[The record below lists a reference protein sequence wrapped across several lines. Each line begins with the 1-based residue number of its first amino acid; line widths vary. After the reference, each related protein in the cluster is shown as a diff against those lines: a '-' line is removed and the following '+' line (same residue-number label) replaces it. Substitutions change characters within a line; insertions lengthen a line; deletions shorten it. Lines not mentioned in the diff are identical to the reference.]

1 MWRRLLFQTHR
12 RVGLGA
18 GIYLV
23 AIGITGAALVFR
35 QDMQAAVYPE
45 FFDVDRGGAREAE
58 PALVLRALEAAYPG
72 YRVSGLDWPTYRR
85 GTFLAYVSHGDEFKT
100 VFAHPVSGQVTGEL
114 PFDAIRWLQELH
126 FNLLGGP
133 TGLMINGIGAAL
145 LLAMCISGL
154 VIWWPGA
161 ARWARALR
169 VDVSRGWKRVI
180 WDLHGAIGMWLWA
193 FIVMWALTGI
203 YFAFPQPFRRTVN
216 AVSPLTVVR
225 APESDLSG
233 ARVVPGSPQASS
245 LQPGALIARARQAV
259 PDGRIARFVFPYG
272 NRGAYQ
278 LVMARA
284 VHGDYDTTDE
294 VTLYFD
300 QYTGALLLTR
310 DHARRSGGDALTAW
324 IGPLHTGTL
333 GGLTVKVLWAI
344 VALALPVLFITGGT
358 MWWNRVR

>member
-12 RVGLGA
+12 WVGLGA
-18 GIYLV
+18 GIYIC
-23 AIGITGAALVFR
+23 AIGLTGAALVFR

-45 FFDVDRGGAREAE
+45 FFAIDRGGAREAE
-58 PALVLRALEAAYPG
+58 PSVVFRALEAAYPG

-85 GTFLAYVSHGDEFKT
+85 ATFLAYVSRGDEFKT

-145 LLAMCISGL
+145 LLVMCITGL
-154 VIWWPGA
+154 IIGWSWTPPWT
-161 ARWARALR
+161 RFTWALHRAT
-169 VDVSRGWKRVI
+169 GI
-180 WDLHGAIGMWLWA
+180 WLWV
-193 FIVMWALTGI
+193 ILVMWSVTGI
-203 YFAFPQPFRRTVN
+203 YFAFPQPFRRAVN

-225 APESDLSG
+225 APQSDPSG
-233 ARVVPGSPQASS
+233 TVPGGPPASREATAD
-245 LQPGALIARARQAV
+245 ALIARSRQAV
-259 PDGRIARFVFPYG
+259 PDGRLARFVFPYG
-272 NRGAYQ
+272 DRGAYQ
-278 LVMARA
+278 VVMARA
-284 VHGDYDTTDE
+284 VHGDFDTTDE

-324 IGPLHTGTL
+324 IGPLHTGTF

-344 VALALPVLFITGGT
+344 VALALPVLFVTGGT
-358 MWWNRVR
+358 MWWKRVN